1 MELSKKPSITSNN
14 VVLGFLL
21 LRFGVIFEDKT
32 VYVPFVFLCR
42 IDILRSTHRGN
53 CVFSGWKMD
62 TFLCMGRKS
71 ERKKRVSAGCGNGV
85 QTAFRFS
92 TVSIAAAREKRGRGF
107 LAQAAC
113 RRSFALPY
121 YEQKSI
127 RNGLLVLSKFLSGV
141 DTIDLHAERT
151 PDAVLKNAS

>member
-1 MELSKKPSITSNN
+1 MCRSFFYAALTYCALPITVTVRSRSKNEHFSLYREKAGEEKEGERR
-14 VVLGFLL
+14 LWE
-21 LRFGVIFEDKT
+21 R
-32 VYVPFVFLCR
+32 
-42 IDILRSTHRGN
+42 
-53 CVFSGWKMD
+53 CVNR
-62 TFLCMGRKS
+62 L
-71 ERKKRVSAGCGNGV
+71 
-85 QTAFRFS
+85 RFS

-127 RNGLLVLSKFLSGV
+127 RSGLLVLSKFLSGV